1 MNSTVV
7 CRWPGR
13 AIRSTRGRWLWFFW
27 VWMMLA
33 VWSSLHISKNT
44 EQKCCGRGGMRE
56 EFVQHP
62 LVSPSLVVDMRMV
75 FGLHDITVESKA
87 SKTFNY
93 LRSNINTSMKQ
104 NPTPFCKLFYN
115 LFNFLGIWPWDLSP
129 SVMVPEYAE
138 ELSAAVGRCN
148 HKDLGSPRGGALGE
162 QSQNSSSAQAPQ
174 QVLFRTPQH
183 RGCRSSK
190 IQWVTLIVLYFYIG
204 ESSNPSK
211 TEGYEIFWV
220 ICPVSTV
227 FEDLKTQLKNW
238 RLLVFK
244 MREIFVFRKD
254 TGGCLGLLLFKSVW
268 ERDTVWPRDV
278 TGQKNL
284 CISDTL
290 SAYTSGME
298 KAKRI

>member
-13 AIRSTRGRWLWFFW
+13 AIRSSRGRWLWFFW

-44 EQKCCGRGGMRE
+44 EQKWCGKGGMRE

-148 HKDLGSPRGGALGE
+148 HKDLSSPRGGLWESKAKT
-162 QSQNSSSAQAPQ
+162 AA
-174 QVLFRTPQH
+174 VLKLL
-183 RGCRSSK
+183 SK
-190 IQWVTLIVLYFYIG
+190 C
-204 ESSNPSK
+204 S
-211 TEGYEIFWV
+211 
-220 ICPVSTV
+220 
-227 FEDLKTQLKNW
+227 
-238 RLLVFK
+238 
-244 MREIFVFRKD
+244 
-254 TGGCLGLLLFKSVW
+254 LGLPSTEDVAAPKS
-268 ERDTVWPRDV
+268 
-278 TGQKNL
+278 
-284 CISDTL
+284 
-290 SAYTSGME
+290 SGSHWLYY
-298 KAKRI
+298 IFI